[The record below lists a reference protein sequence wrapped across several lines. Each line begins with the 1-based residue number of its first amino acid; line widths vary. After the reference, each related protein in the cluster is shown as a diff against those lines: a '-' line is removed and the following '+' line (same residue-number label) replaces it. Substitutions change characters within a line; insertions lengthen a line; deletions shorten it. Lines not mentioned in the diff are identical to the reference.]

1 MDEEQERRR
10 PAARM
15 RLSPEKRAK
24 FLEVLGQTG
33 NRSAAAAAIGVEPRL
48 MDQRRRFDPLLDRQ
62 WDEAI
67 EQSQRRLAGANG
79 PLDCIGGAEP
89 MVIRRGKSGRL
100 KLVKAG
106 QRRWSGPVEENFF
119 ATLAS
124 CGNIAA
130 SARAVGF
137 SESCIHQRR
146 RKWPA
151 FAERLDE
158 ALEDAEYE
166 VEFQVAAEVRRMSR
180 AKGPSQ
186 AGIAETDRFDMDAAI
201 RFLKWRDEKRQ
212 GYGRRG
218 RSRKGPPDRTIEE
231 ARASIR
237 RKIEAIE
244 RHENRRRL
252 AEGWSQ
258 DEEGRMI
265 PPGWVR
271 AGAERGDSH

>member
-1 MDEEQERRR
+1 
-10 PAARM
+10 M
-15 RLSPEKRAK
+15 RLSAEKRER

-89 MVIRRGKSGRL
+89 MVIRRGKGGRL

-106 QRRWSGPVEENFF
+106 TRRWSGPVEEKFF

-180 AKGPSQ
+180 ARGASQ
-186 AGIAETDRFDMDAAI
+186 ASAAKTDRFDMDAAI
-201 RFLKWRDEKRQ
+201 RFLKWRDEKRH

-218 RSRKGPPDRTIEE
+218 RSRKGPPDRDGRGGASLDPQKNRGDRA
-231 ARASIR
+231 ARKPA
-237 RKIEAIE
+237 AAG
-244 RHENRRRL
+244 RRL
-252 AEGWSQ
+252 EP
-258 DEEGRMI
+258 GRRGADD
-265 PPGWVR
+265 PARLG
-271 AGAERGDSH
+271 AGRRIGTVARGCPK